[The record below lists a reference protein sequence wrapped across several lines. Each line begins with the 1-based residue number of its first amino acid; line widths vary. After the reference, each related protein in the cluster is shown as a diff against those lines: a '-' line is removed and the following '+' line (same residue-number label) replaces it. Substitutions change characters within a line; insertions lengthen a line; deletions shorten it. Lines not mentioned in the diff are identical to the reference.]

1 MTRSATDQGS
11 ATMHNAIKKGLAA
24 RGREW
29 RTGWAFA
36 LPGLLLLAIVMGFP
50 LAYACILSISSMTL
64 IKPQLLPLVGFK
76 NFASMIG
83 DDLFWN
89 ALWLTVRYS
98 AVTVVGE
105 FVIGLGIALMLNRTV
120 RMKPV
125 YFAVLTIPM
134 AMSPISVALIW
145 RMLLQPNL
153 GIANHLMETFGLPRL
168 DWLGTPGMALWTM
181 AAIDIW
187 QQMSFVVLILAAGLA
202 ALPRDPYE
210 AAEVDGARGWQQ
222 FFYITLPMLRPVA
235 AITIIIQLIN
245 EFRTYDLPYVL
256 TKGGPGNATEV
267 LSFFAYRRAFLGLSL
282 NEGAAAAFV
291 LLLIVLLLT
300 VIFFA
305 VLERSQSGEG
315 RK

>member
-1 MTRSATDQGS
+1 M
-11 ATMHNAIKKGLAA
+11 GLAG
-24 RGREW
+24 RSREW
-29 RTGWAFA
+29 RIGWAFA

-50 LAYACILSISSMTL
+50 LVYACILSISSMTL
-64 IKPQLLPLVGFK
+64 IKPSLMPLVGFK
-76 NFASMIG
+76 NFASMLA
-83 DDLFWN
+83 DPLFWN

-98 AVTVVGE
+98 AITVIGE
-105 FVIGLGIALMLNRTV
+105 FVVGLGIALMLNRTV
-120 RMKPV
+120 HMKPV
-125 YFAVLTIPM
+125 YFAILTIPM

-153 GIANHLMETFGLPRL
+153 GIANHLMESFGLPRL

-210 AAEVDGARGWQQ
+210 AAEVDGARAWQQ

-291 LLLIVLLLT
+291 LLVIVLVLT

-305 VLERSQSGEG
+305 VLERSQAKAFGD
-315 RK
+315 

>member
-1 MTRSATDQGS
+1 MSV
-11 ATMHNAIKKGLAA
+11 MGLAG
-24 RGREW
+24 RSREW
-29 RTGWAFA
+29 RIGWAFA

-50 LAYACILSISSMTL
+50 LVYACILSISSMTL
-64 IKPQLLPLVGFK
+64 IKPSLMPLVGFK
-76 NFASMIG
+76 NFASMLA
-83 DDLFWN
+83 DPLFWN

-98 AVTVVGE
+98 AITVIGE
-105 FVIGLGIALMLNRTV
+105 FVVGLGIALMLNRTV
-120 RMKPV
+120 HMKPV
-125 YFAVLTIPM
+125 YFAILTIPM

-153 GIANHLMETFGLPRL
+153 GIANHLMESFGLPRL

-210 AAEVDGARGWQQ
+210 AAEVDGARAWQQ

-291 LLLIVLLLT
+291 LLVIVLVLT

-305 VLERSQSGEG
+305 VLERSQAKAFGD
-315 RK
+315 

>member
-1 MTRSATDQGS
+1 M
-11 ATMHNAIKKGLAA
+11 GLAG
-24 RGREW
+24 RSREW
-29 RTGWAFA
+29 RIGWAFA

-50 LAYACILSISSMTL
+50 LVYACILSISSMTL
-64 IKPQLLPLVGFK
+64 IKPSLMPLVGFK
-76 NFASMIG
+76 NFASMLA
-83 DDLFWN
+83 DPLFWN

-98 AVTVVGE
+98 AITVIGE

-120 RMKPV
+120 HMKPV
-125 YFAVLTIPM
+125 YFAILTIPM

-153 GIANHLMETFGLPRL
+153 GIANHLMESFGLPRL

-210 AAEVDGARGWQQ
+210 AAEVDGARAWQQ

-235 AITIIIQLIN
+235 AITVIIQLIN

-291 LLLIVLLLT
+291 LLVIVLALT

-305 VLERSQSGEG
+305 VLERSQAGESG
-315 RK
+315 R

>member
-1 MTRSATDQGS
+1 MF
-11 ATMHNAIKKGLAA
+11 NAIKKGLAA

-83 DDLFWN
+83 DELFWN

>member
-1 MTRSATDQGS
+1 M
-11 ATMHNAIKKGLAA
+11 GLAG
-24 RGREW
+24 RSREW
-29 RTGWAFA
+29 RIGWAFA

-50 LAYACILSISSMTL
+50 LVYACILSISSMTL
-64 IKPQLLPLVGFK
+64 IKPSLMPLVGFK
-76 NFASMIG
+76 NFASMLA
-83 DDLFWN
+83 DPLFWN

-98 AVTVVGE
+98 AITVIGE

-120 RMKPV
+120 HMKPV
-125 YFAVLTIPM
+125 YFAILTIPM

-153 GIANHLMETFGLPRL
+153 GIANHLMESFGLPRL

-210 AAEVDGARGWQQ
+210 AAEVDGARAWQQ

-291 LLLIVLLLT
+291 LLVIVLALT

-305 VLERSQSGEG
+305 VLERSQAGESG
-315 RK
+315 R

>member
-1 MTRSATDQGS
+1 MSV
-11 ATMHNAIKKGLAA
+11 MGLAG
-24 RGREW
+24 RSREW
-29 RTGWAFA
+29 RIGWAFA
-36 LPGLLLLAIVMGFP
+36 LPGLVLLAIVMGFP
-50 LAYACILSISSMTL
+50 LVYACILSISSMTL
-64 IKPQLLPLVGFK
+64 IKPSLMPLVGFK
-76 NFASMIG
+76 NFASMLA
-83 DDLFWN
+83 DPLFWN

-98 AVTVVGE
+98 AITVIGE

-120 RMKPV
+120 HMKPV
-125 YFAVLTIPM
+125 YFAILTIPM

-153 GIANHLMETFGLPRL
+153 GIANHLMESFGLPRL

-210 AAEVDGARGWQQ
+210 AAEVDGARAWQQ

-291 LLLIVLLLT
+291 LLVIVLALT

-305 VLERSQSGEG
+305 VLERSQAGESG
-315 RK
+315 R